1 MPAFP
6 VVGQT
11 ETVRMGR
18 GGPRGLHAGVIT
30 GEVIFQKQTG
40 PGNLEEAGG
49 TVQHTVGRFTL
60 TVP

>member
-1 MPAFP
+1 M
-6 VVGQT
+6 
-11 ETVRMGR
+11 RMGR
-18 GGPRGLHAGVIT
+18 GLGRGLHPGTIT
-30 GEVIFQKQTG
+30 GEVIFQDQSG

>member
-1 MPAFP
+1 LFPAI
-6 VVGQT
+6 GQT
-11 ETVRMGR
+11 ETMRMGR
-18 GGPRGLHAGVIT
+18 GLGRSLHSGRVT
-30 GEVIFQKQTG
+30 GEVIFQDQSG